1 MAASSAEGQ
10 LQRIIRDLQGQQFG
24 NSHHRSGFRVRGSR
38 CSRCGTSVASLVVAG
53 DAVTELSNEFKEAGE
68 PITDDSPSLHKFSYK
83 LEYLLQFDLKEKA
96 SLLGTRKDYW
106 DYLCACLAK
115 VKGAS
120 DGIRFVKSISELR
133 TSLGK
138 GRAFIRYSLVH
149 QRLADTL
156 QQCFMNTKVTSD
168 WYYARSP
175 FLKLKLSSDIVGQ
188 LYELT
193 EVQFDLASR
202 GHDLDAA
209 WPTFARRTLAPGSP
223 AYLWKAPS
231 RSSSMSSLVSSYLQ
245 TQEMASN
252 FDLSSPL
259 NNEALE
265 GFDEMRL
272 ELDQLEVRE
281 KQLQERVQQLEQEK
295 QELQAALST
304 QQEQLQVEKQRG
316 HAATEDHRHL
326 VGLLAELQKQWEV
339 TQATQDTIK
348 ELQMCLQALERDTA
362 KEEDSSTLQHL
373 GAMLQPL
380 ARELK
385 AAWDSLGEKNQLL
398 SSLSDSLARAEQR
411 ADTALDTKG
420 QQGPIP
426 ADSALKLQE
435 LGAKLQSLEAENS
448 KVQEFNRQ
456 QSAQLATELQLKEE
470 ARAGLEHQ
478 VQEVAQLRKELSR
491 KEQEAAQLQQQLQ
504 ESLARSSSLEE
515 QLAGLRREEQLQQ
528 EEKEMLAQEARSL
541 SRQLQVLETQL
552 AQVSQHVGDLEEQKK
567 QLIQDKDR
575 LSQKVGALEQLA
587 EQAAPEP
594 SVASEWGEA
603 PASPVST
610 LQQAGEKPAEGQR
623 DSTEVQEPKQE
634 EEDLRQANW
643 ELQREL
649 QSMAGRNQLLEGKLQ
664 ALQADYQA
672 LQQREAAIR
681 GSLASLE
688 AEQAS
693 IRHLGDQ
700 MEASL
705 LAVQKAK
712 QTMKAQVAK
721 KEAAL
726 QSKEDECRQLREEV
740 AQCRQVAESRDKDLR
755 VLSEECHHQA
765 QLIDALKAEKGQQGL
780 GPPQDG
786 TTQLAL
792 AQAQLEVHQGEAE
805 RLRAELV
812 EMQAKLWAALGDQ
825 DKELLQEGRASAA
838 QQRRQELRALQEE
851 LAQATR
857 SSEEARLEHAELQE
871 QLHRANTDTAELGI
885 QVCTLTAEKERVEGE
900 LRICREAASQ
910 EREGLERQVAGLLQE
925 KASLQEKLTAAE
937 NAAGSLA
944 SLQAQLAQAEQ
955 RAQSLE
961 EAKHQEHD
969 ALKFQLS
976 AEIMDHQSRLKA
988 ATEECR
994 SLRAQLEQQGQQLR
1008 ATEEAVGK
1016 LKATQA
1022 DMGEKLSCTSSRL
1035 SECQAAVVQKDKE
1048 GSALRESLERT
1059 QKELEIA
1066 TTRSQE
1072 YCNRLRQEVSE
1083 RERSDQKMLADL
1095 DDLHRTKKYL
1105 EERLIELLRDKD
1117 ALWQK
1122 SDALEFQQKLS
1133 SEERWLGDAE
1143 ASHCLDCK
1151 REFSWM
1157 VRRHHCRVCGH
1168 VFCYYCCNNYV
1179 LTKPSGRKERCCRAC
1194 FRKFSE
1200 GPGSPN
1206 SSGSAT
1212 SQGEPSPRLSP
1223 AHAGPQAVGSQGADC
1238 RQPDDAVFDII
1249 TDEELCQIQES
1260 GSSLPATPTET
1271 DSLDPSMAEQCTGE
1285 EFDPELHIK
1294 QGPGSAETGAPTP
1307 CCPGGDGAWRSC
1319 CFPNADP
1326 ESPRRGTQLTCAS
1339 VAHTHGPVRFL
1350 NGTRDT
1356 TSNSL
1361 TPEDTEDMPVGQD
1374 AEICLLKSGELMI
1387 KVPLTVDEIASFG
1400 EGSRELFVRSSTYSL
1415 IPITVAEPGLTISW
1429 VFSSDP
1435 KSISF
1440 SVVFREAEDAPLDQ
1454 CKVLIPTTRCH
1465 SHKESIQGQLKVR
1478 APGIYM
1484 LIFDNTFSRFIS
1496 KKVFYHLTVDRPV
1509 IYDGSDFP

>member
-1 MAASSAEGQ
+1 MASSNAEGQ
-10 LQRIIRDLQGQQFG
+10 LQRIIRDLQ
-24 NSHHRSGFRVRGSR
+24 
-38 CSRCGTSVASLVVAG
+38 
-53 DAVTELSNEFKEAGE
+53 DAVTELSNEFKEVGE
-68 PITDDSPSLHKFSYK
+68 PITDDSTSLHKFSYK
-83 LEYLLQFDLKEKA
+83 LEYLLQFDLKEKV
-96 SLLGTRKDYW
+96 SLLGTKKDYW

-115 VKGAS
+115 AKGAN
-120 DGIRFVKSISELR
+120 DGIRFVKSVSELR

-202 GHDLDAA
+202 GYDLDAA
-209 WPTFARRTLAPGSP
+209 WPTFARRTLAPGSS
-223 AYLWKAPS
+223 AYVWKAPS
-231 RSSSMSSLVSSYLQ
+231 RSSSMSSLVSNYLQ

-281 KQLQERVQQLEQEK
+281 KQLQERVQKLEREN

-304 QQEQLQVEKQRG
+304 EQEQLQVEKQQG
-316 HAATEDHRHL
+316 HAAAEDHHHL
-326 VGLLAELQKQWEV
+326 AGLVAELQKQWEV
-339 TQATQDTIK
+339 TQATQDTVR
-348 ELQMCLQALERDTA
+348 ELQVCLQALERGTA
-362 KEEDSSTLQHL
+362 KEEDRSILQRL
-373 GAMLQPL
+373 DAMLQPL
-380 ARELK
+380 ARELR
-385 AAWDSLGEKNQLL
+385 AARDSLGEKNQLL
-398 SSLSDSLARAEQR
+398 SSLSDRLARAEQR

-420 QQGPIP
+420 QQQSIL

-435 LGAKLQSLEAENS
+435 LEAES
-448 KVQEFNRQ
+448 TKVQELNRQ
-456 QSAQLATELQLKEE
+456 QSVQLATELQLKEE
-470 ARAGLEHQ
+470 AQAGLEHQ
-478 VQEVAQLRKELSR
+478 AQEMAQLRKELSR
-491 KEQEAAQLQQQLQ
+491 KGQEAAQLQQQLQ
-504 ESLARSSSLEE
+504 ESCAHSSSLEE
-515 QLAGLRREEQLQQ
+515 QLAGLRQERQLQR
-528 EEKEMLAQEARSL
+528 EEKEMLVQEARSL
-541 SRQLQVLETQL
+541 SRQVQVLETQL

-575 LSQKVGALEQLA
+575 LSQKVGALEQLT
-587 EQAAPEP
+587 EPAAPESP
-594 SVASEWGEA
+594 VASERGEA

-610 LQQAGEKPAEGQR
+610 LPEEGQGDSAEVPAGE
-623 DSTEVQEPKQE
+623 QE
-634 EEDLRQANW
+634 EGLRQANR
-643 ELQREL
+643 ELQGEL
-649 QSMAGRNQLLEGKLQ
+649 QSMARRNQILEGKLQ

-688 AEQAS
+688 TEQAS

-712 QTMKAQVAK
+712 QAMKAKVAE

-726 QSKEDECRQLREEV
+726 QSKEDECRQLREEA
-740 AQCRQVAESRDKDLR
+740 AQCRQVAESRDADLK
-755 VLSEECHHQA
+755 VLSKECRHQA
-765 QLIDALKAEKGQQGL
+765 QLIEALKAEKGQ
-780 GPPQDG
+780 QDG

-792 AQAQLEVHQGEAE
+792 AQAQLAVHQGEAE

-812 EMQAKLWAALGDQ
+812 DLQAKLRAALGDQ
-825 DKELLQEGRASAA
+825 DKAQSQLSVAEEMLREHKTLVQQLQEQNEALNRAHVQELLQCSAAQEGPPREGRATAA
-838 QQRRQELRALQEE
+838 RQSEQELRALRQE
-851 LAQATR
+851 LDQATR
-857 SSEEARLEHAELQE
+857 SSEEARLEHAELRE

-885 QVCTLTAEKERVEGE
+885 QVCTLTAEKERVQGE
-900 LRICREAASQ
+900 LRDCREAAFR
-910 EREGLERQVAGLLQE
+910 ERDGLERQVAGLLEE

-937 NAAGSLA
+937 
-944 SLQAQLAQAEQ
+944 Q
-955 RAQSLE
+955 RAQSLQ
-961 EAKHQEHD
+961 EAEHQERD
-969 ALKFQLS
+969 TLKFQLS
-976 AEIMDHQSRLKA
+976 AEIVDHQSRLKA

-994 SLRAQLEQQGQQLR
+994 NLRAQLKQQGQQLW
-1008 ATEEAVGK
+1008 AAEEAMSK

-1022 DMGEKLSCTSSRL
+1022 DTAEKLSCASRHL
-1035 SECQAAVVQKDKE
+1035 SECQAAMVQKDKE
-1048 GSALRESLERT
+1048 GAGLRESLERT
-1059 QKELEIA
+1059 QKELETA
-1066 TTRSQE
+1066 TAEVRQ
-1072 YCNRLRQEVSE
+1072 YCNRLRQEASE
-1083 RERSDQKMLADL
+1083 RQRSDQKMLADL
-1095 DDLHRTKKYL
+1095 DDLNRTKKYL

-1133 SEERWLGDAE
+1133 AEEQWLRDPE
-1143 ASHCLDCK
+1143 ATHCLDCK

-1157 VRRHHCRVCGH
+1157 VRRHHCRICGR
-1168 VFCYYCCNNYV
+1168 VFCYYCCNNFV

-1194 FRKFSE
+1194 FQKFSE
-1200 GPGSPN
+1200 GPGSP
-1206 SSGSAT
+1206 SSSDSAN

-1223 AHAGPQAVGSQGADC
+1223 AHAGTQAIGSQGADC
-1238 RQPDDAVFDII
+1238 RQPDDAMFDII

-1260 GSSLPATPTET
+1260 SSSLPEMPTET
-1271 DSLDPSMAEQCTGE
+1271 DSLDPSVAEQ
-1285 EFDPELHIK
+1285 D
-1294 QGPGSAETGAPTP
+1294 S
-1307 CCPGGDGAWRSC
+1307 
-1319 CFPNADP
+1319 
-1326 ESPRRGTQLTCAS
+1326 
-1339 VAHTHGPVRFL
+1339 
-1350 NGTRDT
+1350 

-1361 TPEDTEDMPVGQD
+1361 TPEDTEDTPMGQD
-1374 AEICLLKSGELMI
+1374 AEICLLMSGELMI

-1400 EGSRELFVRSSTYSL
+1400 EGSRELFVRSGTYSL
-1415 IPITVAEPGLTISW
+1415 IPITVAEAGLAISW

-1440 SVVFREAEDAPLDQ
+1440 SVVFREAEDTPLDQ

-1465 SHKESIQGQLKVR
+1465 SHKESVQGQLKVR
-1478 APGIYM
+1478 TPGIYM
-1484 LIFDNTFSRFIS
+1484 LVFDNTFSRFMS
-1496 KKVFYHLTVDRPV
+1496 KKVFYHLTVERPV